1 MFLGAAFVLTGF
13 IFRQFISLRGSRR
26 VGLPWHGGVDG
37 ECSESIRE
45 VNRHLCQDL
54 GLSEREK

>member
-1 MFLGAAFVLTGF
+1 VFLGAAFVLTGF

-54 GLSEREK
+54 GLS